1 MINYSEYMTA
11 MDLINICDLLEGET
25 IGEAGTYNSLSTR
38 LGNLI
43 GLDWSLKG
51 EELRYQLIQN
61 INNMMYL
68 DNENKIQYKE
78 F

>member
-1 MINYSEYMTA
+1 MVNYSEYMTA
-11 MDLINICDLLEGET
+11 TDLINICDLLEGET
-25 IGEAGTYNSLSTR
+25 IGEAGTYNSLYVR

-51 EELRYQLIQN
+51 EELRQQLIQN

-68 DNENKIQYKE
+68 DSENKMQYKE

>member
-11 MDLINICDLLEGET
+11 IDLINICDLLEGKT
-25 IGEAGTYNSLSTR
+25 IGEPGTYNSLSTR

-43 GLDWSLKG
+43 GLDWALKG
-51 EELRYQLIQN
+51 EELRQQLIQN

>member
-11 MDLINICDLLEGET
+11 TDLINICDLLEDKT
-25 IGEAGTYNSLSTR
+25 IGEAGTYNSLNTR

-43 GLDWSLKG
+43 GLDWALKG
-51 EELRYQLIQN
+51 EELRQQLIQN

>member
-11 MDLINICDLLEGET
+11 MDLINICDLLEGKT
-25 IGEAGTYNSLSTR
+25 IGEPETYNSLYVR

-51 EELRYQLIQN
+51 EELRHKLIQN

-68 DNENKIQYKE
+68 DNKNKMQYKE

>member
-1 MINYSEYMTA
+1 MLNYSEYMTA
-11 MDLINICDLLEGET
+11 TDLINICDLLEGET
-25 IGEAGTYNSLSTR
+25 IGEAGTYNSLYVR

-43 GLDWSLKG
+43 GLDWSLEG
-51 EELRYQLIQN
+51 EELRQQLIQN

>member
-1 MINYSEYMTA
+1 MINYSEYMMAT
-11 MDLINICDLLEGET
+11 DLINICDFLEGKT
-25 IGEAGTYNSLSTR
+25 IGEAGTYNSLDAR

-43 GLDWSLKG
+43 GLDWALKG
-51 EELRYQLIQN
+51 EKLRHKLIQN

>member
-11 MDLINICDLLEGET
+11 TDLINICDLLENKI
-25 IGEAGTYNSLSTR
+25 IGEAGTYNSLNTR
-38 LGNLI
+38 LRNLI
-43 GLDWSLKG
+43 GLDWALKG
-51 EELRYQLIQN
+51 EELRQQLIQN

-68 DNENKIQYKE
+68 DNENRIQYKE